1 MFSYICYKVLPMS
14 IIYRKSYIEKV
25 EPFINKK
32 LIKVFI
38 GQRRVGKSYIMK
50 MVSEFIQSQITNVNI
65 IFIDKEQYEFDT
77 INDYHSLVAYVESKV
92 EESKKNYLFI
102 DEIQEIKSFEK
113 ALRHFQNKEL
123 VDIYCTGSNADMLS
137 GELATLLSG
146 RYITININSLSYV
159 EFLNFHSLEDKD
171 ESLYKYLK
179 WGGLPYLKH
188 LNKNDV
194 VIFDYLTNILST
206 IVYKD
211 ILYRYRIRNVEFF
224 DRLILFIASNTGNL
238 ITAKKISDY
247 LKSQKVDI
255 SSKVVLTYLQ
265 NLQNAFLIYKLNR
278 VDVNSKK
285 TFEINDKYFFED
297 WGLRNALLGLG
308 SFSIPDTLENV
319 VFSHLKQLGYKVNIG
334 VLKGLEIDFVAK
346 KENKIVYVQVA
357 YIITD
362 NKVKEREFGNLTL
375 IKDNYPKYV
384 VSLDPVTIASYKGIE
399 HLHLRE
405 FLKKKDF

>member
-1 MFSYICYKVLPMS
+1 MS
-14 IIYRKSYIEKV
+14 IIYRESYIEKV
-25 EPFINKK
+25 EPFINKN

-38 GQRRVGKSYIMK
+38 GQRRVGKSYIMR
-50 MVSEFIQSQITNVNI
+50 MVGEYIQTQVTDANI

-77 INDYHSLVAYVESKV
+77 INDYHTLIAYVESKV
-92 EESKKNYLFI
+92 EESKSNYLFI
-102 DEIQEIKSFEK
+102 DEVQEIDNFEK
-113 ALRHFQNKEL
+113 ALRHFQNKEI

-146 RYITININSLSYV
+146 RYISISVNSLSYV
-159 EFLNFHSLEDKD
+159 EFLKFHSFNDDD

-179 WGGLPYLKH
+179 WGGLPYLK
-188 LNKNDV
+188 NIDKNDG
-194 VIFDYLTNILST
+194 VIFDYLSNILST

-224 DRLILFIASNTGNL
+224 DRLILFIAANTGNL

-247 LKSQKVDI
+247 LKSQKIEI
-255 SSKVVLTYLQ
+255 SSKVVLTYLKY
-265 NLQNAFLIYKLNR
+265 LQNAFLIYKLNR

-308 SFSIPDTLENV
+308 SFSVPDTLENV
-319 VFSHLKQLGYKVNIG
+319 VFSHLKQLGYKISVG
-334 VLKGLEIDFVAK
+334 VLKGLEIDFVAIK
-346 KENKIVYVQVA
+346 GNETVYVQVA

-362 NKVKEREFGNLTL
+362 NKVREREFGNLVL

-384 VSLDPVTIASYKGIE
+384 VSLDPVTIASFKGIK
-399 HLHLRE
+399 HLHLRD
-405 FLKKKDF
+405 FLKTENL